1 MRANFVMSG
10 VATGM
15 RRNLLMTIALIL
27 VGAIGFGAVGSALL
41 ANSEITKFKH
51 IYQGKL
57 NVSIQLCAT
66 KFQPPP
72 GGTCTHA
79 TTPQELDTI
88 RGALSS
94 DPNVVSFQYISED
107 EWLQLAREAQPN
119 LAKFIQPGVLPA
131 TYSVHLHD
139 LAKDYDS
146 FQAKYAKFSGVGQV
160 SNQIDTFKTLLN
172 LINSMRWLSLIVAL
186 LVLIASTLLIIIF
199 VQVAAEQRKNET
211 SIMRLV
217 GASRWMT
224 ELPFMLETIIA
235 CAMGGILAFAGLW
248 VGKDYVLN
256 GVFNGPTKR
265 GVIPNLDVNDVLKA
279 GGIGLLVGIVL
290 AAVTAFATLRL
301 RVRL

>member
-41 ANSEITKFKH
+41 ANTEITKFKH

-66 KFQPPP
+66 KPEPPCTQP
-72 GGTCTHA
+72 
-79 TTPQELDTI
+79 TTPQQLETI
-88 RGALSS
+88 RSALAS
-94 DPNVVSFQYISED
+94 DSHVVSFQYISED
-107 EWLQLAREAQPN
+107 EWLRLAREAQPN
-119 LAKFIQPGVLPA
+119 VAKFIQPGVLPA

-160 SNQIDTFKTLLN
+160 SNQIDTFKTLLD

-235 CAMGGILAFAGLW
+235 CALGGILAFVGLW

-256 GVFNGPTKR
+256 GVFNGPTRR

-279 GGIGLLVGIVL
+279 GGIGLLVGILL